1 MTRMER
7 CMKSSFPL
15 FLAVTAASVL
25 LACGYHV
32 AKRSAAIPAW
42 MTNVYIEPFE
52 NNSNELMLGA
62 WITDALRQEFL
73 RSSRFVLTT
82 RDRAHV
88 IIKGKVEE
96 VESKGL
102 SYVRYDLAVERRV
115 RVKISFDLV
124 DAATGQSIW
133 GGGILEREEA
143 FLVGK
148 DVMKTQGLMN
158 EALRKLSED
167 LSEILYH
174 RVEGVY

>member
-1 MTRMER
+1 
-7 CMKSSFPL
+7 MKGIRLEHPLAL
-15 FLAVTAASVL
+15 FLSIAASFVL
-25 LACGYHV
+25 FACGYHV
-32 AKRSAAIPAW
+32 AKRSSAIPSW

-52 NNSNELMLGA
+52 NNSNELMLGT

-82 RDRAHV
+82 KDKAHV

-115 RVKISFDLV
+115 RVRISFDLI
-124 DAATGQSIW
+124 DASTGQSIW
-133 GGGILEREEA
+133 GGGVLERQEA

-158 EALRKLSED
+158 EALKKLSQD

-174 RVEGVY
+174 RLEGVY